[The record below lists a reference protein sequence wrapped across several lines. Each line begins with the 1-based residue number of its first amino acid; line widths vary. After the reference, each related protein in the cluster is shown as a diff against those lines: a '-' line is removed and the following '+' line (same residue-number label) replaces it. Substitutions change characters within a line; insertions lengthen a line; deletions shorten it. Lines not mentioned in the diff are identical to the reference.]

1 MNKLIGMTKVALI
14 GCALTS
20 ATTGCCL
27 FGNDSCCETKS
38 CDKANGQACPRK
50 TKGVNTSVTLG
61 VGTDGL
67 SVGSESNLGSHGA
80 SGSLSTH

>member
-14 GCALTS
+14 GCTLAS

-27 FGNDSCCETKS
+27 FGNNDCCEKTCCEK
-38 CDKANGQACPRK
+38 KACQACPKK
-50 TKGVNTSVTLG
+50 THGANTSMTLSA
-61 VGTDGL
+61 GTDGF

-80 SGSLSTH
+80 SGSVSTH

>member
-14 GCALTS
+14 GCTLAS
-20 ATTGCCL
+20 AATGCCL
-27 FGNDSCCETKS
+27 FGDKSCCDKS
-38 CDKANGQACPRK
+38 APSCPKK
-50 TKGVNTSVTLG
+50 TYGANTSMTISA
-61 VGTDGL
+61 GTDGV

>member
-14 GCALTS
+14 GCTLAS

-27 FGNDSCCETKS
+27 FGNNSCCDKPCCEQKS
-38 CDKANGQACPRK
+38 CPRK
-50 TKGVNTSVTLG
+50 THGVNTSMTLSA
-61 VGTDGL
+61 GTDGI